1 MKAPLCVLLA
11 LTGLAPVA
19 ANAAAQSASQA
30 TMQPTT
36 VAIHVREIGG
46 IRRSAFPVTA
56 RVPLPRAA
64 LTDTAHARLLL
75 KDAEVPVQVTATSR
89 WPDGSLQWVDVDFNV
104 SPGPGDFVDYV
115 LEYGPGVSAAAVA
128 RGLSVVEEADAIQV
142 GNVRFGR
149 SAAPLMSS
157 VKYRDEA
164 IAAGVNGVMVID
176 AAGVEHALS
185 SAEGLKVEVI
195 KRGPLVVALKYSGTV
210 ALPGTA
216 RAPVSLTIEM
226 PSSKSWVKFAATVD
240 DSSRQ
245 VGALTLS
252 TPLALGP
259 LPWVWDFGTNRWTYG
274 QLRTATDN
282 VTLSSVRARS
292 GVQWS
297 VAAGLKGREQPVET
311 NALDHSPFNGWGHIQ
326 GGKEVVA
333 FAVEGATDRSGTT
346 RVALSGDGQTTFR
359 FSPSSAQTHFEL
371 TVYEHFV
378 ATPVQ
383 IGAATSPAAILS
395 PPTALCDRVQYTR
408 SGVPVPIGVP

>member
-1 MKAPLCVLLA
+1 MQVPRCVLLA
-11 LTGLAPVA
+11 VTVLAAVA
-19 ANAAAQSASQA
+19 VNAAA
-30 TMQPTT
+30 QPTT
-36 VAIHVREIGG
+36 VAIHVRETGG

-64 LTDTAHARLLL
+64 LADTAYARLLL
-75 KDAEVPVQVTATSR
+75 KDAEVPAQVTATSR

-104 SPGPGDFVDYV
+104 SPGPGDVVDYV
-115 LEYGPGVSAAAVA
+115 FEYGPGVSAAAVA
-128 RGLSVVEEADAIQV
+128 RGLSVTEEPDAIQV

-185 SAEGLKVEVI
+185 SADGLKVEVT

-210 ALPGTA
+210 ALPGAA

-226 PSSKSWVKFAATVD
+226 PSSKSWVKFTAVVD
-240 DSSRQ
+240 DPSRQ
-245 VGALTLS
+245 GSALTLS

-259 LPWVWDFGTNRWTYG
+259 LPWVWDFGTSRWTYG

-282 VTLSSVRARS
+282 VVLRAARETS

-297 VAAGLKGREQPVET
+297 VAAGPKGREQPVET
-311 NALDHSPFNGWGHIQ
+311 NAIDHSPFNGWGHIQ

-333 FAVEGATDRSGTT
+333 FAVEGVADRNGTT

-359 FSPSSAQTHFEL
+359 FSPSPSQTHLEL

-383 IGAATSPAAILS
+383 IGAATSPPAILS
-395 PPTALCDRVQYTR
+395 PPFVFCDRAQYAR
-408 SGVPVPIGVP
+408 SGVPVPPGVP